1 MGKLCGRQRINGTP
15 NQKPVFQVVDLF
27 PGAALPVSGRRQRRR
42 SLCDTMHS
50 IHKRKPQ
57 AMKRLRFA
65 LSLITGDN
73 DYQRRQ
79 ASAAQE
85 AAARLGVD
93 IRIIFA
99 NNNVIDQSQQLI
111 DAIHAVERVDGI
123 LVEPAG
129 QTGFPQVAQ
138 AAVSAGTAW
147 VILNCEPSYLS
158 KLRSGSTVPVFA
170 VSADNH
176 EVGRIQGRQLGAL
189 LPEGGT
195 VLYLR
200 GPSQSLVTEKRSAGM
215 METKPAH
222 INVRVLK
229 SAQWTEEAGFHAV
242 GSWLRLSTAHQDEID
257 VVQAQNDFLAVGAR
271 RALEQP
277 TARPGRGHRPR
288 LLFLGV
294 DGLPKTGQAWVRQD
308 ILAATIV
315 VPAIAAHALEALVA
329 AVTGGVRPPDRTLI
343 APESFPALGELV
355 AKSATRRLARGDRES
370 S

>member
-1 MGKLCGRQRINGTP
+1 
-15 NQKPVFQVVDLF
+15 
-27 PGAALPVSGRRQRRR
+27 
-42 SLCDTMHS
+42 
-50 IHKRKPQ
+50 
-57 AMKRLRFA
+57 MKRLRFV

-85 AAARLGVD
+85 AAIRLGVD
-93 IRIIFA
+93 VRTIFA

-111 DAIHAVERVDGI
+111 DAIHAVDRVDGI

-147 VILNCEPSYLS
+147 VILNCEPNYLS
-158 KLRSGSTVPVFA
+158 KLRSGSAVPVFA
-170 VSADNH
+170 VSADNR
-176 EVGRIQGRQLGAL
+176 EVGRIQGRQLEAL

-200 GPSQSLVTEKRSAGM
+200 GPSQSLVTEQRSVGM

-229 SAQWTEEAGFHAV
+229 STQWTEDAGFHAV

-277 TARPGRGHRPR
+277 MTRPHRPR

-315 VPAIAAHALEALVA
+315 VPAIAAHALEALAA
-329 AVTGGVRPPDRTLI
+329 AVTGRVRPPERTLI
-343 APESFPALGELV
+343 APESFPALGELL